1 MVIHIKQLLLR
12 FGIVFAFIILF
23 IGFLILL
30 RNPNES
36 QKEMLPESAEG
47 RIAWLNL
54 RGWQVDSPEISA
66 TVMPEEWL
74 TPNGQSWLNLQHSQG
89 ISPEQFAGMEI
100 TRYIFPVKNGAKPN
114 LYAELL
120 LCENALAGAV
130 VYDTETQLMR
140 PVR

>member
-1 MVIHIKQLLLR
+1 MRSFGIPVWKMRLLLQEIMSA
-12 FGIVFAFIILF
+12 GNIV
-23 IGFLILL
+23 
-30 RNPNES
+30 RD
-36 QKEMLPESAEG
+36 SA
-47 RIAWLNL
+47 A
-54 RGWQVDSPEISA
+54 
-66 TVMPEEWL
+66 VMPEEWL